1 MHNSI
6 KKNTLKY
13 NPQKREL
20 NLQYFSNPNFH
31 QNFSRIIL
39 IGWEMGESSNEKK
52 KNDVYEVKLLYFK
65 EILPFTFYEGIKVKQ
80 IANVLYLYLLL
91 WVGRNISG

>member
-13 NPQKREL
+13 NPQRREL

-39 IGWEMGESSNEKK
+39 IGWEMGESSNEK
-52 KNDVYEVKLLYFK
+52 NYQCIWSEIVILQRNSSLYFLWRNK
-65 EILPFTFYEGIKVKQ
+65 SQTNNKCFK
-80 IANVLYLYLLL
+80 YLYLLL